1 MVMMLKLVGTVMTWI
16 NIVMEIVKMIMVMM
30 NDENNDKEGE
40 IVDDNDELGG
50 GDINASLERVYLY
63 LHFFGHVRIVN

>member
-1 MVMMLKLVGTVMTWI
+1 MVMVLKLVGTVMTWI

-40 IVDDNDELGG
+40 IVDDNDEPSG